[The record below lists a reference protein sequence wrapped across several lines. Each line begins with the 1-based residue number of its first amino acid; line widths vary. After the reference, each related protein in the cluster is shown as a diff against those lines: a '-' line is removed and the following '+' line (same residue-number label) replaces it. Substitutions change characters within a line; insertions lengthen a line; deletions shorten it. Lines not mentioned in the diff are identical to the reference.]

1 MRRPFVRKVEIAEK
15 MLNCSNFLVDCQHGA
30 LVEAVVSLDFWGEG
44 GAWVSH
50 GPVALAAPLPPGL
63 VFTEP
68 RWLDGEASG
77 ERPPAGYRARSLG
90 NTAGRAHPPAGR
102 EHLLNS
108 ALSRQRG
115 EFLGSG
121 ALLGVSREIL
131 GKASRPC
138 PEWGP
143 PHPLVPLNP
152 LGSSHPPQRGDS
164 ERQPKLLLTSVPFPS
179 WPLAGPAR
187 EAISWK
193 AMSGPAFSWPHPPVL
208 RAAHPLAGA
217 EPEA

>member
-1 MRRPFVRKVEIAEK
+1 MGVSWTCSARCPTSPGSGLYRAQVAGWRGQRRATPCGV
-15 MLNCSNFLVDCQHGA
+15 
-30 LVEAVVSLDFWGEG
+30 
-44 GAWVSH
+44 
-50 GPVALAAPLPPGL
+50 P
-63 VFTEP
+63 
-68 RWLDGEASG
+68 
-77 ERPPAGYRARSLG
+77 RARSLG

-217 EPEA
+217 